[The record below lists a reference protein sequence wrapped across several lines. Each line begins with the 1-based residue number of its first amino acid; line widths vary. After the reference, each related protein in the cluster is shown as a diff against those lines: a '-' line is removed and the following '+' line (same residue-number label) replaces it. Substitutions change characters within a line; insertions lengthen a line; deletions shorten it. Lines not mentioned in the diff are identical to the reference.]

1 MLHGSD
7 SSPISK
13 KKSLRLKEAAKDSC
27 VSSSRSEIQLIA
39 DAEGQLC
46 KYGSQQWEVQ
56 EETIN
61 TRDLQVLVV
70 SDALWK

>member
-13 KKSLRLKEAAKDSC
+13 KKKFTFNKAAKDSR

>member
-1 MLHGSD
+1 MDQIQVQSV
-7 SSPISK
+7 K
-13 KKSLRLKEAAKDSC
+13 KKSLRLKEAAKDSH

>member
-1 MLHGSD
+1 MDQIQVQSV
-7 SSPISK
+7 K
-13 KKSLRLKEAAKDSC
+13 KKSLKEAAKDSR

>member
-1 MLHGSD
+1 MDQIQVQSV
-7 SSPISK
+7 K
-13 KKSLRLKEAAKDSC
+13 KKSLKEAAKHSR